1 MATQVLGNCTGTIL
15 YDFSNVGSV
24 KVAPGLEARVRW
36 EIIDQNWAE
45 RYTDI
50 QFYLEVRYS
59 QVYGYILKNGAAIT
73 VGYNPTSGVPDDGN
87 KTFLE
92 MTEKNVN
99 ISNDWTLLIQGTHRF
114 TGAKYQSNSV
124 GSSYLA
130 HYMQVE
136 VTLGIDLQYSLIDWA
151 YVRGCSPI
159 PTLHSV
165 DQLIWNDAENPSFKV
180 LIPSL
185 DYFANEYSET
195 YPSGLCY
202 FFGDKRYLLRY
213 DNIDTS
219 SLALGV
225 HHYTFNL
232 TEAERESIWESM
244 GKSTAKTYQFSV
256 IAALKQPKVDI
267 YETAQTVKMELT
279 DSEPV
284 INPEVVDINPVS
296 IALTG
301 NSLNLIRHVSNA
313 QATINAEAQKLST
326 LTRIEIVN
334 GDVISV
340 VDESPVV
347 FEKVSYGKFYF
358 VAQDSRNLVKQK
370 TLNPTFIEYI
380 PMTCNIAS
388 ESTTGDG
395 QMKLIARGNYW
406 IGNFGQVNNF
416 VKVYYRYKKSGES
429 EFSAWTLF
437 SAVDSYS
444 DTNTYEAY
452 EYLDNLDYQSAYT
465 FECYATDAT
474 GAIVYS
480 IEKTI
485 STVPIFDWGQ
495 RDFNFNVPVTIQG
508 NKVVTQDQITSTEE
522 IDEMF
527 TEFREE
533 MNVVKEDTAAI
544 SDRLIRALGSY
555 EELSSSVTTL
565 NAIVF
570 KPVFIATLVG
580 NNLHLSF
587 SSTSSGSQWNNY
599 AEGLDILDV
608 ELTNDG
614 MITYMAPAIIT
625 NGLVAIETTNIEVT
639 EDYITFTLTV
649 KDVLNGTTYFSNGH
663 GVAPVAI
670 NVNKF

>member
-1 MATQVLGNCTGTIL
+1 MATKVYGDCTGVIL
-15 YDFSNVGSV
+15 YDFGNVGSL
-24 KVAPGLEARVRW
+24 KVVPGLEARVRW
-36 EIIDQNWAE
+36 EIIDQNWGG

-50 QFYLEVRYS
+50 KFYLEARYS
-59 QVYGYILKNGAAIT
+59 AVYGYVLKNGAAIT
-73 VGYNPTSGVPDDGN
+73 IKYNSTSPIDDGN
-87 KTFLE
+87 VTFLE
-92 MTEKNVN
+92 MTEKNVKIN
-99 ISNDWTLLIQGTHRF
+99 NDWTLLIEGTHRF

-124 GSSYLA
+124 GSSYIGHHMEA
-130 HYMQVE
+130 RVM
-136 VTLGIDLQYSLIDWA
+136 LGIDMDYELYDWA
-151 YVRGCSPI
+151 MVRGCSPI

-165 DQLIWNDAENPSFKV
+165 DQTVWNDAQNPSFKV

-185 DYFANEYSET
+185 DYFTNEYSDI
-195 YPSGLCY
+195 YPTGLTY

-213 DNIDTS
+213 DNIDRT
-219 SLALGV
+219 ALTTGV

-232 TEAERESIWESM
+232 TEAEREQIWESM
-244 GKSTAKTYQFSV
+244 GTGLSRTYQFTV
-256 IAALKQPKVDI
+256 IATLKQPKVDI
-267 YETAQTVKMELT
+267 YETVQTVKMELT

-284 INPEVVDINPVS
+284 INPEVRDINPIS

-301 NSLNLIRHVSNA
+301 NSLKLIRYVSDA

-334 GDVISV
+334 GDAISV
-340 VDESPVV
+340 VDEEQVV
-347 FEKVSYGKFYF
+347 FEDVSHGKFYF
-358 VAQDSRNLVKQK
+358 VAHDNRNQVKQK

-380 PMTCNIAS
+380 PMTCAIAS

-406 IGNFGQVNNF
+406 IGDFGQVDNY
-416 VKVYYRYKKSGES
+416 VEVYYRYKKSGES
-429 EFSAWTLF
+429 EFSDWELF
-437 SAVDSYS
+437 SAIDGFSE
-444 DTNTYEAY
+444 TNTYEAY
-452 EYLDNLDYQSAYT
+452 EYFDNLDYQATYT

-474 GAIVYS
+474 GAAVYS
-480 IEKTI
+480 ASKTV
-485 STVPIFDWGQ
+485 STLPIFDWGQ
-495 RDFNFNVPVTIQG
+495 HDFNFNVPVTIEG
-508 NKVVTQDQITSTEE
+508 NRAATVDQIISRSEMEE
-522 IDEMF
+522 SFDA
-527 TEFREE
+527 FREE

-544 SDRLIRALGSY
+544 SQKLIRALGSY

-570 KPVFIATLVG
+570 KPVFIATLIG

-587 SSTSSGSQWNNY
+587 SSESSGDQWNNY

-625 NGLVAIETTNIEVT
+625 NGLVTIETTNIEVT

-649 KDVLNGTTYFSNGH
+649 KDVLNGTTYFSNGY